1 MAKLLKITVKGTHI
15 NSVFYFKRNLIKH
28 HRYVKNLIKE
38 YYNRNYYYNSPLYN
52 KIPIEDFFKHTVM
65 IEHIETKNSN
75 LIKVAI

>member
-1 MAKLLKITVKGTHI
+1 MVKLLKITVKGTHI

-28 HRYVKNLIKE
+28 HRYIKNLIKD
-38 YYNRNYYYNSPLYN
+38 YYYSCGYSYHKT
-52 KIPIEDFFKHTVM
+52 KIPIEKFFKHTVM